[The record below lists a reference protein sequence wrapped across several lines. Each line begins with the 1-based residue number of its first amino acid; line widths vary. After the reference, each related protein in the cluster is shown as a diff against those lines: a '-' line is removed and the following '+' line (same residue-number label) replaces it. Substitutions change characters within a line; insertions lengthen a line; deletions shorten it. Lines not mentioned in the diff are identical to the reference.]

1 MKKTLLALTVAAFA
15 TSASAETIFDKEGTK
30 IDFSGSVRVILD
42 NQTKKENGNT
52 VRDGD
57 NGHSH
62 LRNNGTRFGL
72 KATHALNDNG
82 YYAVGALQARF
93 KNDSAGGFGTLYAH
107 QAFVGLGKTG
117 YGQMTFGKQAVIA
130 DDVGLAND
138 YEYGLL
144 ADYVPTSSVNAI
156 RYDYTAIEGLTLSA
170 NYNFGQSTKNDGK
183 LLDKEIKNGFAF
195 GGVYEANNWIF
206 QGVYG
211 RTNYKAKTS
220 DKHRADAFDAA
231 IGYNVTEALLVGV
244 DGGYQV
250 EKTGSNK
257 DKSFYVGPMA
267 KFRVTDKSS
276 IYGNYL
282 YGQTKNEDGSKD
294 KTHGFLAGA
303 DYQFHKH
310 VVAYVEGK
318 YVKGK
323 EFNANGIRGDKT
335 TEKAIGVGMRVNW

>member
-1 MKKTLLALTVAAFA
+1 MKKTLLALAVATFA
-15 TSASAETIFDKEGTK
+15 TSASAETIFEKEGTK
-30 IDFSGSVRVILD
+30 VDFSGSIRVILD
-42 NQTKKENGNT
+42 NQTTKENGET
-52 VRDGD
+52 VRDGN
-57 NGHSH
+57 NGHSN

-72 KATHALNDNG
+72 NITHALNDNG
-82 YYAVGALQARF
+82 YYALGNLQARL
-93 KNDSAGGFGTLYAH
+93 KDDSSAGFGTLYAH

-144 ADYVPTSSVNAI
+144 SDYVPTSSTNAI

-170 NYNFGQSTKNDGK
+170 NYNFGQKAEEDGTE
-183 LLDKEIKNGFAF
+183 LDTEIKNGYAF

-211 RTNYKAKTS
+211 RTNYKSATS
-220 DKHRADAFDAA
+220 AKHRADAFDAA
-231 IGYNVTEALLVGV
+231 VGYNVSDALLVGI

-250 EKTGSNK
+250 EKLGSSK

-267 KFRVTDKSS
+267 KFQVTDKSS
-276 IYGNYL
+276 VYGNYV
-282 YGQTKNEDGSKD
+282 YGQTKFKDGSREKG
-294 KTHGFLAGA
+294 HGFLAGT

-318 YVKGK
+318 YTRARAYDAQGT
-323 EFNANGIRGDKT
+323 RGDKT
-335 TEKAIGVGMRVNW
+335 TERAIGVGMRVFW